1 MTDTITGR
9 ASNYLNYTISLH
21 DITFASSEFS
31 LYSRFI
37 EVLIISIQVIIMLL
51 IAAVCS
57 GLNVALMSLSV
68 SDLRRLSA
76 IGDSKAKRVLP
87 LRQNSHL
94 SLAGILFTN
103 VAANSAVAIYLNQYF
118 IGLIAGFISTIL
130 LVLFGEI
137 LPQALF
143 TRHALKICSS
153 LSWLIRLM
161 IIITYPLSKPTQLL
175 LDKLF
180 QNQSAQLHSRR
191 ELGFIFTEHVDNAG
205 SELDDDEV
213 EIIQNT
219 LQLSEKRVVQIMTPI
234 RQVFWLS
241 NTTII
246 TPQVLDTI
254 VDRNY
259 SRIPIFNESLTE
271 CSGIL
276 LMKDLLQIDRS
287 RLPMP
292 IHELPLYSTKLL
304 GSRTVLDT
312 LFRKFIAAK
321 SHLMPVEKDDVIVGV
336 VSIEDLLEEIIG
348 HEIEDES
355 DRKKKRTA

>member
-1 MTDTITGR
+1 
-9 ASNYLNYTISLH
+9 
-21 DITFASSEFS
+21 
-31 LYSRFI
+31 
-37 EVLIISIQVIIMLL
+37 
-51 IAAVCS
+51 
-57 GLNVALMSLSV
+57 MSLSV
-68 SDLRRLSA
+68 ADLRRLSA
-76 IGDSKAKRVLP
+76 IGDTKAARVLP

-103 VAANSAVAIYLNQYF
+103 VAANSAVAIYLNQYL
-118 IGLIAGFISTIL
+118 IGLVAGFISTIL
-130 LVLFGEI
+130 LVIFGEI
-137 LPQALF
+137 LPQAMF
-143 TRHALKICSS
+143 TRNALKICAS
-153 LSWLIRLM
+153 LSWLIKLM

-180 QNQSAQLHSRR
+180 QNQAAQLHSRR

-219 LQLSEKRVVQIMTPI
+219 LQLSEKRVSQIMTPI
-234 RQVFWLS
+234 RQVFWLT
-241 NTTII
+241 NTTSI
-246 TPQVLDTI
+246 TPEVLNI
-254 VDRNY
+254 IIDRNY
-259 SRIPIFNESLTE
+259 SRIPIFNDSLTQ

-276 LMKDLLQIDRS
+276 LMKDLLQLTPEQ
-287 RLPMP
+287 LPIP
-292 IHELPLYSTKLL
+292 ISKLPLYSTKLI

-321 SHLMPVEKDDVIVGV
+321 SHMMPVEKDDLIVGV
-336 VSIEDLLEEIIG
+336 VTIEDLLEEIIG

>member
-1 MTDTITGR
+1 
-9 ASNYLNYTISLH
+9 
-21 DITFASSEFS
+21 
-31 LYSRFI
+31 
-37 EVLIISIQVIIMLL
+37 MLL

-68 SDLRRLSA
+68 ADLRRLSA
-76 IGDSKAKRVLP
+76 IGDKKAATVLP

-103 VAANSAVAIYLNQYF
+103 VAANSAVAIYLNQYL
-118 IGLIAGFISTIL
+118 IGLVAGFISTIL
-130 LVLFGEI
+130 LVIFGEI
-137 LPQALF
+137 LPQAMF
-143 TRHALKICSS
+143 TRNALKICSS
-153 LSWLIRLM
+153 LAWLIKLM

-180 QNQSAQLHSRR
+180 RDQSVRLHSRR

-219 LQLSEKRVVQIMTPI
+219 LQLSEKRAAQIMTPI
-234 RQVFWLS
+234 RQVFWLT
-241 NTTII
+241 NTASVTQEVLNTII
-246 TPQVLDTI
+246 
-254 VDRNY
+254 DRNY
-259 SRIPIFNESLTE
+259 SRIPIFNDSLTQ

-276 LMKDLLQIDRS
+276 LMKDLLQLTPS
-287 RLPMP
+287 QLPIP
-292 IHELPLYSTKLL
+292 ISQLPLYSTKLI

-321 SHLMPVEKDDVIVGV
+321 SHMMPVEKDDVIVGV
-336 VSIEDLLEEIIG
+336 VTIEDLLEEIIG

-355 DRKKKRTA
+355 DRKKKRTV

>member
-9 ASNYLNYTISLH
+9 LSNTLYYTISYYLM
-21 DITFASSEFS
+21 TFASDVFS
-31 LYSRFI
+31 LYSNNI
-37 EVLIISIQVIIMLL
+37 EVLIIAIQVIIMLL
-51 IAAVCS
+51 VAAVCS

-76 IGDSKAKRVLP
+76 IGDSKAKKVLP

-103 VAANSAVAIYLNQYF
+103 VAANSAVAIYLNQYL
-118 IGLIAGFISTIL
+118 IGIVAGFISTIL
-130 LVLFGEI
+130 LVIFGEI
-137 LPQALF
+137 LPQAMF
-143 TRHALKICSS
+143 TRNALKICAS

-180 QNQSAQLHSRR
+180 QNQAIQLHSRR

-219 LQLSEKRVVQIMTPI
+219 LQLSEKRVSQIMTPI
-234 RQVFWLS
+234 RHVFWLE

-246 TPQVLDTI
+246 TPQVLQMI
-254 VDRNY
+254 IERNY

-271 CSGIL
+271 CNGIL
-276 LMKDLLQIDRS
+276 LMKDLLQLDSASLPISIDK
-287 RLPMP
+287 
-292 IHELPLYSTKLL
+292 LPLYSTKLL

-321 SHLMPVEKDDVIVGV
+321 THMMPVEKDDAIIGV
-336 VSIEDLLEEIIG
+336 VTIEDLLEEIIG

-355 DRKKKRTA
+355 DRKKKRSA